1 MPVTTPANFGL
12 LPLECVEAPLTTLT
26 TIHSI
31 GRDDP
36 SLSQNTE
43 AEGFPEQNSS
53 LYSIAT
59 SVLSLASGSLYK
71 KQETSGSI
79 LQQFRGDLSS
89 HFSLGYLLITT

>member
-1 MPVTTPANFGL
+1 MPVATPANFGL
-12 LPLECVEAPLTTLT
+12 LPLECVQASLTTLT

-53 LYSIAT
+53 LYSVAT
-59 SVLSLASGSLYK
+59 SVLTLASGSLYK
-71 KQETSGSI
+71 RLTYKIIFCNSYVEI
-79 LQQFRGDLSS
+79 
-89 HFSLGYLLITT
+89 